1 MRRVPGGVGA
11 INRQRLA
18 RVTSVQPRKN
28 NQKKNLALFDVLLAK
43 QVSTLNFFNLKS
55 SLIFFSGE
63 VCYKGHRNSRH
74 STVPSNNHF
83 MFLRILV
90 LFLHQLLAKRI
101 QFIQLGGVCRFKSV
115 EYQFHMNCFA
125 SVMKSLSKYLRQLSL
140 LRKIWPCLFT
150 FRWGNS
156 QIPSRHHSKTSRGS
170 TNRRLRRTLSLEA
183 TFSRCVLASVST
195 LWHVSYMY
203 GRSGPVV

>member
-1 MRRVPGGVGA
+1 MRRGPGGVGA

-28 NQKKNLALFDVLLAK
+28 NQKKNLTHFDVLLAK
-43 QVSTLNFFNLKS
+43 QVSTLNFLNLKS

-63 VCYKGHRNSRH
+63 VCYKGNRNSRH
-74 STVPSNNHF
+74 STVSSNNHF
-83 MFLRILV
+83 MFLRTLPSSALGKKDLV
-90 LFLHQLLAKRI
+90 YLVI
-101 QFIQLGGVCRFKSV
+101 YLGGVCRFKSV

-125 SVMKSLSKYLRQLSL
+125 FVMKSLSKYLRQLSL
-140 LRKIWPCLFT
+140 LRKFWPCLFT